1 MERRILMKVLS
12 PREELVSAWQILES
26 VKTKQPSEH
35 ANPVGTI
42 TRVLMFRCHCMAAVV
57 TGADHG

>member
-1 MERRILMKVLS
+1 MERRILMKC
-12 PREELVSAWQILES
+12 SAPGGAGVCLADIGIGE
-26 VKTKQPSEH
+26 TKQPSEH

-57 TGADHG
+57 TGADRG